1 MSLALSNAALRDQL
15 RNQALRDGLTGLYNR
30 RFLEEVQERLCLDA
44 MRRESSIGLI
54 MLDLDRFKKLND
66 THGHGAGDTVLREV
80 AAAVMSCL
88 RATDIGCRYGGE
100 ELLVLLPDCG
110 LDMAAAKAEQI
121 RHKIAGLTFVGGM
134 SVTASFG
141 VAALPETSTTA
152 ATLLND
158 ADTALYKAKTGGRD
172 RVIAAPGRGPAARA
186 EADIRTEEPRRLEAA

>member
-1 MSLALSNAALRDQL
+1 MSLDAL
-15 RNQALRDGLTGLYNR
+15 
-30 RFLEEVQERLCLDA
+30 
-44 MRRESSIGLI
+44 RRESSIGLI

-80 AAAVMSCL
+80 AAA
-88 RATDIGCRYGGE
+88 
-100 ELLVLLPDCG
+100 
-110 LDMAAAKAEQI
+110 KAEQI

-141 VAALPETSTTA
+141 VAAVPETSTTA